1 MYFVCSEQTGVTKT
15 MYPVFY
21 HQSIRVCVCVCVC
34 VCMYVCIYVCKLSIY
49 VSVCLPLCVCMCLS
63 VCLSIYLSIYL
74 SVRPSIHPSIHPCVC
89 VTEREIIYFFR
100 CVIPYFSILNS
111 FHFILNPLILFFVLI
126 YYILTF
132 SILFPSPFSA
142 GHVA

>member
-1 MYFVCSEQTGVTKT
+1 MFSDSTALRAPYFQPMLQMTLS
-15 MYPVFY
+15 
-21 HQSIRVCVCVCVC
+21 SIHPSFCPSVCVCVCVY
-34 VCMYVCIYVCKLSIY
+34 VCMY
-49 VSVCLPLCVCMCLS
+49 VCMCLS